1 MFVRKVTVKA
11 FAVWIDKKKLK
22 LWQLVPLALDIWF
35 KNNNQCG
42 FCGTHISIHLP
53 LDYHLLDTQQQFFFY
68 AFLEQSDVSFWFV

>member
-1 MFVRKVTVKA
+1 MFVCKVTVKA

-42 FCGTHISIHLP
+42 FLRDAYFNPSALGLP
-53 LDYHLLDTQQQFFFY
+53 FIGYTTTIFFY